1 MSSKEDEPP
10 SHAAPTTP
18 RRLRSG
24 TQFGEQSSGGN
35 KYLPTPKST
44 QQAQVKKE
52 TFPKKTGKNAAGEKS
67 SALKSDGSKSG
78 CENARSKEGQMF
90 HSSSSSRSTSSP
102 KQQPKSQT
110 LKAILESIE
119 PNALLKSKATTKR
132 KTLRDLL
139 NQKSFQ
145 QEKGERSHSP
155 SKKAGVNFA
164 NFAQG
169 KESKTTGRDEKNADY
184 KSSSETVH
192 VFTTSLDSSFR
203 ETSEYTHLAC
213 SSSEQAAGF
222 SASSTVYSPQVVVKQ
237 EPPDDYWLMRNDYI
251 DKDRSS
257 SSLQVN
263 VKTECFMTS
272 DEVGGQTLRISCTKP
287 EDIDSSSNGP
297 TALRSDVKPDIVL
310 KVKPRSSS
318 LLTLARAASDFY
330 IASKKDAENSVKPE
344 SNSEDVKPS
353 FSPTYSAPVL
363 TPETD
368 RSFCHT
374 SVSTDD
380 SFGESSHP
388 KLSMILKEAH
398 PDTAGEYPGN
408 DQTTDSKISLQQL
421 EPVLEEST
429 LPPVANT
436 VELLTEPHDY
446 LHGNLNHCNV
456 TLNGSE
462 RQARLDGYESD
473 SPGPPVLEP
482 ITLIKTEPAEYLDE
496 TSGTLGIKQEVKQD
510 WNERDKEDEGTQT
523 GENTTDCAPGI
534 SWEQPGRETR
544 HKPERGGKRM
554 EDRGKDRARD
564 SGHPDE
570 GGDAGHMATATVVC
584 QSETGSRRR
593 RKGRPSRRARSDG
606 QWSTGDFYSPRYDSD
621 NYDDMDPTP
630 EDKSPARTSSTPVT
644 RKGKRQGESNTGS
657 GRRGR
662 KSMDLETLWAN
673 PQLDTHAF
681 LLWARSGSL
690 YFFMFTNSTWKQ
702 YSTNLNASFVVRE
715 AKLNLCQSDSAEP
728 MENYSHGYWMNV
740 HLHLP
745 TGNVDD
751 HVRLSAMLVVKF
763 GGN

>member
-1 MSSKEDEPP
+1 MPQFD
-10 SHAAPTTP
+10 TT
-18 RRLRSG
+18 
-24 TQFGEQSSGGN
+24 
-35 KYLPTPKST
+35 
-44 QQAQVKKE
+44 
-52 TFPKKTGKNAAGEKS
+52 
-67 SALKSDGSKSG
+67 
-78 CENARSKEGQMF
+78 
-90 HSSSSSRSTSSP
+90 
-102 KQQPKSQT
+102 
-110 LKAILESIE
+110 I
-119 PNALLKSKATTKR
+119 
-132 KTLRDLL
+132 
-139 NQKSFQ
+139 
-145 QEKGERSHSP
+145 
-155 SKKAGVNFA
+155 
-164 NFAQG
+164 G

-510 WNERDKEDEGTQT
+510 WNERDKEDEAMMIKTT
-523 GENTTDCAPGI
+523 TMILMMTMCSENRRGMQQQHPDATCNEV
-534 SWEQPGRETR
+534 EQLLSVQWREVTFSSKV
-544 HKPERGGKRM
+544 HFLC
-554 EDRGKDRARD
+554 RARD
-564 SGHPDE
+564 AGTDHDRHTVRKKK
-570 GGDAGHMATATVVC
+570 GDVVARDDDDDDDDDVLY
-584 QSETGSRRR
+584 SRQ
-593 RKGRPSRRARSDG
+593 A
-606 QWSTGDFYSPRYDSD
+606 
-621 NYDDMDPTP
+621 
-630 EDKSPARTSSTPVT
+630 
-644 RKGKRQGESNTGS
+644 
-657 GRRGR
+657 
-662 KSMDLETLWAN
+662 
-673 PQLDTHAF
+673 
-681 LLWARSGSL
+681 
-690 YFFMFTNSTWKQ
+690 
-702 YSTNLNASFVVRE
+702 
-715 AKLNLCQSDSAEP
+715 
-728 MENYSHGYWMNV
+728 
-740 HLHLP
+740 
-745 TGNVDD
+745 
-751 HVRLSAMLVVKF
+751 
-763 GGN
+763 